1 MEENKGNKEVKKLS
15 YEQLE
20 QIANQYSE
28 QARQLYLKLQ
38 EANMTNMFKRM
49 DYLFKVIENNKVFS
63 SNFVE
68 KCINELEEL
77 MKLPEE
83 TKEEK

>member
-1 MEENKGNKEVKKLS
+1 MEENKENKEVKKLS

-49 DYLFKVIENNKVFS
+49 DYLFKVVENNKVFS

-83 TKEEK
+83 TKEEE

>member
-1 MEENKGNKEVKKLS
+1 MEENKENKEVKKLS

-49 DYLFKVIENNKVFS
+49 DYLFKVVENNKVFS
-63 SNFVE
+63 SDFVK

-83 TKEEK
+83 TKEEE

>member
-1 MEENKGNKEVKKLS
+1 MEENKENKEVKKLS

-49 DYLFKVIENNKVFS
+49 DYLFKVVENNKVFS

>member
-1 MEENKGNKEVKKLS
+1 MEENKENKEVKKLS

-38 EANMTNMFKRM
+38 EANITNMFKRM
-49 DYLFKVIENNKVFS
+49 DYLFKVVENNKVFS

-83 TKEEK
+83 TKEEE

>member
-1 MEENKGNKEVKKLS
+1 MEENKENKEVKKLS

-83 TKEEK
+83 TKEEE

>member
-1 MEENKGNKEVKKLS
+1 
-15 YEQLE
+15 
-20 QIANQYSE
+20 
-28 QARQLYLKLQ
+28 
-38 EANMTNMFKRM
+38 MTNMFKRM
-49 DYLFKVIENNKVFS
+49 DYLFKVVENNKVFS

-83 TKEEK
+83 TK

>member
-1 MEENKGNKEVKKLS
+1 MEENKENKEVKKLS

-38 EANMTNMFKRM
+38 EVNMTNMFKRM
-49 DYLFKVIENNKVFS
+49 DYLFKVVENNKVFS

-68 KCINELEEL
+68 KCTNELEEL

-83 TKEEK
+83 TKEEE

>member
-1 MEENKGNKEVKKLS
+1 MEENKENKEVKKLS

-49 DYLFKVIENNKVFS
+49 DYLFKVVENNKVFS

-83 TKEEK
+83 TKQEE

>member
-1 MEENKGNKEVKKLS
+1 MEENKENKEIKKLS

-49 DYLFKVIENNKVFS
+49 DYLFKVVENNKVFS

-83 TKEEK
+83 TKEEE